1 MFAIYIVHDDQT
13 LHIPSSSSFVHAAR
27 KKSQADSGGGS
38 VAGTAS
44 RGTSIDS
51 EDLNN
56 SRAGLDP
63 VTQVRFLFVVDL
75 LYEAKG
81 LVVG

>member
-1 MFAIYIVHDDQT
+1 M
-13 LHIPSSSSFVHAAR
+13 
-27 KKSQADSGGGS
+27 
-38 VAGTAS
+38 AGTAS